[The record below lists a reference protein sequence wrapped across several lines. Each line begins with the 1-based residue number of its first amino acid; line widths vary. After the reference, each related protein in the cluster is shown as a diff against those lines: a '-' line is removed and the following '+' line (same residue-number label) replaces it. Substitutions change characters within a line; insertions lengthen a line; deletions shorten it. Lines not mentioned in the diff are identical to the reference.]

1 MCQEESQ
8 VSDLSSWED
17 GLYLPKIK
25 TLGEKLRP
33 GREMKSL
40 WDFQVE
46 IPEIWRWDERSK
58 TASMNLGVINID
70 FVIETK
76 EVSEKSEKR

>member
-1 MCQEESQ
+1 
-8 VSDLSSWED
+8 
-17 GLYLPKIK
+17 
-25 TLGEKLRP
+25 
-33 GREMKSL
+33 MKSL

-76 EVSEKSEKR
+76 EVSEKSDKR